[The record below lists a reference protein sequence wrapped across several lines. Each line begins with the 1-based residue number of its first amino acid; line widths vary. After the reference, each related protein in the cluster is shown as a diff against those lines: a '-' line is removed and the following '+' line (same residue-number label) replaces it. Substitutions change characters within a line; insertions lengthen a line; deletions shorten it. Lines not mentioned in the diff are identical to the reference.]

1 MTDDIDKQ
9 LAKTQAALAGTRLT
23 IYRLASLDAADTEP
37 ALQNNILRR
46 AIAQKMGSP
55 ITL

>member
-9 LAKTQAALAGTRLT
+9 LAEAQASLSGTRFT
-23 IYRLASLDAADTEP
+23 TCRLDSLDAADTEP
-37 ALQNNILRR
+37 ALQDNLLRR

>member
-9 LAKTQAALAGTRLT
+9 LAEAQASLSGTRFT
-23 IYRLASLDAADTEP
+23 TCRLDSLGAADTEP
-37 ALQNNILRR
+37 AQQDNLLRR